1 VANRQPSGKSGG
13 GWTRTTE
20 REAALDKDDGEG
32 GEVEDVDRSTAP
44 AARAV
49 VHFAPA
55 AIKTESADSGGAK
68 ERR

>member
-1 VANRQPSGKSGG
+1 MANRQPSGKSGG

-20 REAALDKDDGEG
+20 RRLSGQR
-32 GEVEDVDRSTAP
+32 RSRSGSKTSIDLLPLLHAP
-44 AARAV
+44 